1 LLKPEEGV
9 SPGVASPPWSESNE
23 EEELPVVVVVTPCWG
38 VGSGG
43 NSSLLV
49 AERRPRGLLSLLVDG
64 STDGGS
70 SSAVGERSLW

>member
-1 LLKPEEGV
+1 LLELEEGV
-9 SPGVASPPWSESNE
+9 SPSVASPPWFESDE

-49 AERRPRGLLSLLVDG
+49 AERRPWGLLSLLIDG

>member
-1 LLKPEEGV
+1 LLEPKEGV
-9 SPGVASPPWSESNE
+9 SPGVASPSWSESDE

-38 VGSGG
+38 VGSRG

-49 AERRPRGLLSLLVDG
+49 AERRPWGLLSLLVDG

-70 SSAVGERSLW
+70 SSVVGEQSLW